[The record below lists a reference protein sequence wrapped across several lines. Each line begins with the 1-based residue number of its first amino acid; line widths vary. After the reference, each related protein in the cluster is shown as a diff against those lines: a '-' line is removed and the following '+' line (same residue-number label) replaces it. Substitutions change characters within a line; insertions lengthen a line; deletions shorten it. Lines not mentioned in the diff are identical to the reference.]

1 VDDETGQMIRALDE
15 LKLAV
20 QENQSRNRAMLMR
33 IGLVRAELEAGE
45 RLADVVGV
53 ESGEGLVE
61 LIAANVEAL
70 HTTGAMFRVVHARS
84 LRAEGLTI
92 AAIADHYGLTR
103 QRVSALL
110 KQEGSTRL
118 LAPDAGD

>member
-1 VDDETGQMIRALDE
+1 MDRETDHFIRALDE
-15 LKLAV
+15 LQLAV
-20 QENQSRNRAMLMR
+20 QDNEKRNRAMLVR
-33 IGLVRAELEAGE
+33 IEFVRAELEAGE

-53 ESGEGLVE
+53 QSGEGLVE

-70 HTTGAMFRVVHARS
+70 HTTGAMFRVVHARL

-92 AAIADHYGLTR
+92 AAIAERYGLTR

-110 KQEGSTRL
+110 KQESGFRL
-118 LAPDAGD
+118 DSPESVD

>member
-1 VDDETGQMIRALDE
+1 
-15 LKLAV
+15 
-20 QENQSRNRAMLMR
+20 MLVR
-33 IGLVRAELEAGE
+33 IEFVRAELEAGE

-53 ESGEGLVE
+53 QSGEGLVE

-70 HTTGAMFRVVHARS
+70 HTTGAMFRVVHARL

-92 AAIADHYGLTR
+92 AAIAERYGLTR

-110 KQEGSTRL
+110 KQESGFRL
-118 LAPDAGD
+118 DSPESVD